1 MTQKVKAVI
10 FAYGGVL
17 CKLPT
22 QAQISELANLCS
34 LKEDAFL
41 KHFWNYRLAY
51 DRGDLDGPLFWRSIG
66 KAAGKTYTDEQIELF
81 IDRDKKFWLVLDE
94 PMLEWNRTLRAAGFK
109 TAILSNMPDS
119 LGIHLYQ
126 HSDLFSQFDHVT
138 LSYEIRSAKPE
149 SKIYRSCL
157 ANLAL
162 KSGDAL
168 FLDDKVTNIRAA
180 QAIGLH
186 AITYKSRAELSG
198 KEEAYGLP
206 PVPFGA

>member
-1 MTQKVKAVI
+1 MHKVKAVI
-10 FAYGGVL
+10 FDYGGVL

-22 QAQISELANLCS
+22 ATQIQELAGLCDLS
-34 LKEDAFL
+34 EEAFL
-41 KHFWNYRLAY
+41 KHFWNFRLAY
-51 DRGDLDGPLFWRSIG
+51 DRGDLDGPLFWRSIA
-66 KAAGKTYTDEQIELF
+66 KAAGKSYADEQIAQF
-81 IDRDKKFWLVLDE
+81 IDHDVRFWLTLDQ
-94 PMLEWNRTLRAAGFK
+94 PMLAWNRTLRAAGFK
-109 TAILSNMPDS
+109 TAILSNMPDA

-126 HSDLFSQFDHVT
+126 HSALFSQFDHVT

-180 QAIGLH
+180 QAVGLH
-186 AITYKSRAELSG
+186 AITYKNRAELAG
-198 KEEAYGLP
+198 REEAYGLP
-206 PVPFGA
+206 PVPVED